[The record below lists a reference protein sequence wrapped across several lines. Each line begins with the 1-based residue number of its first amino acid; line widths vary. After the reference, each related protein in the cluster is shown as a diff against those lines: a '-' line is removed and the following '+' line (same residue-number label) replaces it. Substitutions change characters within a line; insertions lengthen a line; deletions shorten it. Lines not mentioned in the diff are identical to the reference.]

1 MKKIFLSALFTL
13 SIYTV
18 TVAQGIVRGKI
29 TDASGETQI
38 GVTIVVKSNP
48 SIGTVTDLDGN
59 YSLTLKDST
68 TQTLVVSSIGYELIE
83 EVVRAKKGEV
93 IIKNF
98 ILKST
103 AHEMKEIEVTAKGNH
118 AKDSYIESM
127 KKSSSV
133 TLDYISSETIKKTG
147 DANVTAAVARVSGV
161 STNGSFI
168 TVRGIGDRYV
178 KTAINGL
185 RIPTL
190 DPFTNNIKL
199 DLFPASLVDNV
210 IITKTESPDLPGD
223 FAGAY
228 ISVETKDYPEQLA
241 INFETSV
248 GYNNQ
253 TTFKDIVSSQ
263 QSSTNWLGFDNNFRD
278 HNHDLFIQNI
288 KQPTDYQQFVALG
301 LGAYYTSLGITNENW
316 SANSDVYYKLGL
328 IQLGLLSP
336 AQIDDAAAYQAAKI
350 QYISGPYSQ
359 QAFETINANVP
370 ESGKSFPNN
379 WNTISRK
386 APLDFSQSF
395 SIGTQTKLFGRPFG
409 FLFGYRYGSSTKYD
423 PEYFASKI
431 KSDGTR
437 ESLFN
442 GAHSE
447 EVNGWSAIE
456 NIAYKFSPNHS
467 VSFLFM
473 PNFSGANKADN
484 LLDNLDSTILI
495 YKKIQFYE
503 QRKQL
508 VYQLKSEHFF
518 PGKKIR
524 AEFSASYTDG
534 NSSVPDFKTLRYI
547 YRKDIDTWQIGGDNG
562 DIDRYYRYLSD
573 NLFDSKA
580 SIKIPFYDKPG
591 LPRKLKLGGAYQ
603 YNFKENQ
610 QYDYNVQFGSNS
622 NLALKDGN
630 IDAFFDLN
638 NFGFTNGTVSGI
650 PYSTIKEYYVEDG
663 TPANHT
669 FGKSEITAGFLM
681 IDYTIVPRLRFSG
694 GVRIEHADLFTDVFK
709 FDSIGYEKNDPRRNY
724 SSSFPLV
731 NPGKLNETNYLP
743 SANLIL
749 KLNGDSSANNNSP
762 INLRLNYSSSIAR
775 PSLRELSDVAQLDYE
790 FKEFVFGNS
799 DLKTVHINNYDLR
812 LESYFKSGDNI
823 SISLLYKNFKNH
835 IELVRSVGLTWQ
847 NVDHSY
853 VAGIELEGKKILGKH
868 FEFRGNCAFLKS
880 QTKFVRN
887 RVDISDGVKQ
897 YIPIDTLTR
906 TMFGQAPYVLNGMLT
921 YNADSIGLSFT
932 VSYNV
937 QGERLV
943 ITSANPFIP
952 DVYELP
958 RNVIDAKVIKKFGKH
973 FSTSVTVRDILN
985 TSVTRIYKGT
995 DFIYDEYSYGTNF
1008 LIGISYKL

>member
-1 MKKIFLSALFTL
+1 MKKILL
-13 SIYTV
+13 SIFITIGIYSITI
-18 TVAQGIVRGKI
+18 AQGIVRGKI
-29 TDASGETQI
+29 TDESGETQI

-48 SIGTVTDLDGN
+48 SVGTVTDLDGN
-59 YSLTLKDST
+59 YSLNLKDST

-83 EVVRAKKGEV
+83 EVVHPKKGEV
-93 IIKNF
+93 VIKNF

-103 AHEMKEIEVTAKGNH
+103 AQQIKEIVVNAKGNH
-118 AKDSYIESM
+118 AKDTYIESM

-241 INFETSV
+241 VNIESSF
-248 GYNNQ
+248 GYNSQ
-253 TTFKDIVSSQ
+253 TTFNNIVSSQ
-263 QSSTNWLGFDNNFRD
+263 RSSTDKFGFDNNFRD
-278 HNHDLFIQNI
+278 HDHNLFIQTI

-301 LGAYYTSLGITNENW
+301 LGDYYTSLGVTNENW
-316 SANSDVYYKLGL
+316 NSNGDMYYRLGL
-328 IQLGLLSP
+328 VQLGLLAP
-336 AQIDDAAAYQAAKI
+336 VQIDDNAAYQEARI
-350 QYISGPYSQ
+350 LYITGPYSQ
-359 QAFETINANVP
+359 QAFQIINANVP
-370 ESGKSFPNN
+370 ESGQSFKNN

-395 SIGTQTKLFGRPFG
+395 SIGTQTNLFGKPLG
-409 FLFGYRYGSSTKYD
+409 FIVGYRYGSSTKYD
-423 PEYFASKI
+423 PGYMASKI
-431 KSDGTR
+431 RADGSR

-442 GAHSE
+442 GEHSE
-447 EVNGWSAIE
+447 EVNGWSAIA
-456 NIAYKFSPNHS
+456 NVAYKFSPNHS

-473 PNFSGANKADN
+473 PNLSGANKADN
-484 LLDNLDSTILI
+484 LLDNLDSTIMI

-518 PGKKIR
+518 PGNKIR
-524 AEFSASYTDG
+524 AEFNASYTDG

-573 NLFDSKA
+573 NLFDSKV

-610 QYDYNVQFGSNS
+610 QYDYNVQFGINS
-622 NLALKDGN
+622 DLTLKNGN
-630 IDAFFDLN
+630 IDEFFDLN
-638 NFGFTNGTVSGI
+638 NFGFTDGTLSGI

-669 FGKSEITAGFLM
+669 FGKSEIAAGFLM
-681 IDYTIVPRLRFSG
+681 IDYTIIPRLRFSG
-694 GVRIEHADLFTDVFK
+694 GVRIEHAELYTDVFK
-709 FDSIGYEKNDPRRNY
+709 FDSMGYQKNDPRRNY
-724 SSSFPLV
+724 STSYPLV
-731 NPGKLNETNYLP
+731 NPGILSETNFLP
-743 SANLIL
+743 SANLIF
-749 KLNGDSSANNNSP
+749 KLNRDSSGNNGTP
-762 INLRLNYSSSIAR
+762 INLRLNYSNSIAR

-853 VAGIELEGKKILGKH
+853 VAGIELEGKKIITKN
-868 FEFRGNCAFLKS
+868 FEFRANGALLKS
-880 QTKFVRN
+880 QTKFIRN
-887 RVDISDGVKQ
+887 RVDISDGVKE

-921 YNADSIGLSFT
+921 YTSDSIGLSFT

-958 RNVIDAKVIKKFGKH
+958 RQMVDIKLIKKFGKH
-973 FSTSVTVRDILN
+973 FSTSLTVRDILN
-985 TSVTRIYKGT
+985 TTITRTYK
-995 DFIYDEYSYGTNF
+995 DSEFIYDEFSYGTNF
-1008 LIGISYKL
+1008 LIGVSYKL

>member
-1 MKKIFLSALFTL
+1 MKKIFLSILIAFSFYADT
-13 SIYTV
+13 I
-18 TVAQGIVRGKI
+18 AQGIVRGKI
-29 TDASGETQI
+29 TDATGETLI
-38 GVTIVVKSNP
+38 GVTIVLKLKP
-48 SIGTVTDLDGN
+48 SVGTVTDLDGN
-59 YSLTLKDST
+59 YSLNLSDTS
-68 TQTLVVSSIGYELIE
+68 TQTLVVSYVGYAVVE
-83 EVVRAKKGEV
+83 EIIFPKKGEV

-103 AHEMKEIEVTAKGNH
+103 AHEIKEIEVNAKSIRS
-118 AKDSYIESM
+118 KEYFVESM
-127 KKSSSV
+127 KKSSAV

-210 IITKTESPDLPGD
+210 IITKTASPDLPGD

-228 ISVETKDYPEQLA
+228 ISVETKDYPEEFALN
-241 INFETSV
+241 IETSV

-253 TTFKDIVSSQ
+253 TTFNEIVSSQ
-263 QSSTNWLGFDNNFRD
+263 KSSTDWLGFDNGFRD
-278 HNHDLFIQNI
+278 HDHNSFVQNI
-288 KQPTDYQQFVALG
+288 KQPTDFQQFEALG
-301 LGAYYTSLGITNENW
+301 LGEYYSSLGVTNENW
-316 SANSDVYYKLGL
+316 NANSDVYYRLGL
-328 IQLGLLSP
+328 IQLGLLAP
-336 AQIDDAAAYQAAKI
+336 AQMNDDNAYQEARLL
-350 QYISGPYSQ
+350 YITGPYAQ
-359 QAFETINANVP
+359 QAFQTINAKVP
-370 ESGKSFPNN
+370 ESGKSFKNN

-386 APLDFSQSF
+386 APLDFSKSF
-395 SIGTQTKLFGRPFG
+395 SIGTQTNLFGRPLG
-409 FLFGYRYGSSTKYD
+409 FIFGYRYGSSTKYD
-423 PEYFASKI
+423 PDYVSSKI
-431 KSDGTR
+431 RADGSR
-437 ESLFN
+437 ESLFSGPN
-442 GAHSE
+442 SQE
-447 EVNGWSAIE
+447 TNGWSAIA

-473 PNFSGANKADN
+473 PNLSGTNKADN
-484 LLDNLDSTILI
+484 LIDNLDSTILI

-518 PGKKIR
+518 PGNKIR
-524 AEFSASYTDG
+524 AEFNASYTDG

-562 DIDRYYRYLSD
+562 DLDRYYRYLSD

-580 SIKIPFYDKPG
+580 SIRIPFYDKPG
-591 LPRKLKLGGAYQ
+591 LPRKLKFGGAYQ
-603 YNFKENQ
+603 YNYKENQ
-610 QYDYNVQFGSNS
+610 QYDYNVKFGINS
-622 NLALKDGN
+622 NLTLNNGN
-630 IDAFFDLN
+630 IDEFFDLN
-638 NFGFTNGTVSGI
+638 NFGFTNGTISGI
-650 PYSTIKEYYVEDG
+650 PYSTINEYYVEDA

-681 IDYTIVPRLRFSG
+681 IDYTIIPRLRFSG
-694 GVRIEHADLFTDVFK
+694 GARIEHAELYTDVF
-709 FDSIGYEKNDPRRNY
+709 FYDSIGYVKNDPRRNY
-724 SSSFPLV
+724 SASFPLV
-731 NPGKLNETNYLP
+731 NPGKLSETNYLP
-743 SANLIL
+743 SANLIFQ
-749 KLNGDSSANNNSP
+749 LNRDSAGNKSTP

-823 SISLLYKNFKNH
+823 SISLLYKDFKNH

-853 VAGIELEGKKILGKH
+853 VAGIELEGKKIISKN
-868 FEFRGNCAFLKS
+868 FEFRANCAFLQS

-887 RVDISDGVKQ
+887 RVDISDGVKE

-921 YNADSIGLSFT
+921 YTADSIGLSFT

-958 RNVIDAKVIKKFGKH
+958 RQMVDIKLIKKLGKH
-973 FSTSVTVRDILN
+973 FSTSLTVRDILN
-985 TSVTRIYKGT
+985 TTITRTYK
-995 DFIYDEYSYGTNF
+995 DSEFIYDEFSYGTSF
-1008 LIGISYKL
+1008 SIGISYKL